1 MSLPISNV
9 IRRLRRERDI
19 TQEEL
24 AAAVGVTYQSVSR
37 WENGQAYPDM
47 ELIAKIAGFFN
58 ISTDILFGTDKE
70 SINTKL
76 EAHYEKINKVQHD
89 PEEFYQ
95 ACKAAYDEFPKEY
108 SFGIWLCRCYI
119 ENNTR
124 PYEEHLDEIRAICKN
139 IMDNCTDEDHRIE
152 AMHMIAVAED
162 EEHLSAWLDMIPCWK
177 SCKEVLLAS
186 RYSYRKNFE
195 KCELHGQQNLLSFVG
210 YIFYNSINP
219 NDQNETAAR
228 FQLILKVIDIMRDTS
243 TDVDAWLPMRAE
255 FHLRLAGC
263 YFFTEQYDIGYT
275 ELENAIDLYVKYAE
289 LPIDTIL
296 SYNNPLMNLLTDD
309 KHCKPEDDTNDK
321 GEYICFMA
329 YENFAKTRLFDSVR
343 NDERYKKQIDRL
355 KPYLPK

>member
-1 MSLPISNV
+1 MNLPISNV

-47 ELIAKIAGFFN
+47 ELIPKIADFFN

-210 YIFYNSINP
+210 YIFYNCFNP
-219 NDQNETAAR
+219 NDLNETAAR